1 LHEDGRGLLRR
12 AVKGDG
18 ESPLKHAEGF

>member
-18 ESPLKHAEGF
+18 EGPLKHAK

>member
-18 ESPLKHAEGF
+18 ESPLKHAE

>member
-18 ESPLKHAEGF
+18 EGPLKHAE